1 MNRKSTATLS
11 DVVDNIE
18 TFGPVATAQFGIHAA
33 GPLELLSH
41 RENAVF
47 RVDDAGS
54 GKRYVLR
61 VHRPGYQTP
70 ASIRSE
76 LAWMAALREAGVD
89 TPAALPGVDGEWVQS
104 VAIDAIAAPF
114 DCDVLYW
121 IEGVPPGETD
131 LAETYR
137 LVGSINAKMH
147 RHVQGWT
154 PPGDFERQVWDED
167 GLVGGDPL
175 WGRFADLEAL
185 SDDQRALLSAARG
198 AVRQRLMAY
207 GKTPDRYGLIHAD
220 VLPDNILVTADGPM
234 VIDFDDC
241 GFGWYLYDY
250 ATCVSFHEGAESFAA
265 VHDGWVAGY
274 RGVAPLPPSFEAEA
288 LTFRLARFIVIL
300 GWLHGRRDTP
310 FAAAYTPTGIATACR
325 LAREF
330 LDR

>member
-1 MNRKSTATLS
+1 MARQPAATLT
-11 DVVDNIE
+11 DVVDNIDAFAAAAAAR
-18 TFGPVATAQFGIHAA
+18 FGLRPASRPA
-33 GPLELLSH
+33 LLSH

-47 RVDDAGS
+47 RIDDAKS
-54 GKRYVLR
+54 GEPYVLR
-61 VHRPGYQTP
+61 VHRPGYQNP
-70 ASIRSE
+70 RSIRSE
-76 LAWMAALREAGVD
+76 LAWMEALREAGVN
-89 TPAALPGVDGEWVQS
+89 TPAALPGMDGDPVQS

-121 IEGVPPGETD
+121 IEGVPPGATD

-147 RHVQGWT
+147 QHVQGWT
-154 PPGDFERQVWDED
+154 PPAAFERQVWDED

-185 SDDQRALLSAARG
+185 SDDQRALLFEARD
-198 AVRQRLMAY
+198 AVRERVMTY

-220 VLPDNILVTADGPM
+220 VLPDNILVTAHGPM

-250 ATCVSFHEGAESFAA
+250 ATCVSFHEGDESFDA

-274 RGVAPLPPSFEAEA
+274 RSVAPLPACFDDEA

-310 FAAAYTPTGIATACR
+310 FAREYTPTGVATACR

-330 LDR
+330 LGG